1 LQAILSAGNET
12 MEQLL
17 YWCDLIGIVVFAFT
31 GVLAAGHK
39 QMDLFGAVVL
49 ACVTATGGGTTRD
62 MILNIPV
69 FWLQDSHYLW
79 IAAATGVASFYLI
92 RHLNVPMRLL
102 NIADAM
108 GLAVFVVIGTQKV
121 LDLGHSPAIAI
132 VMGVMTG
139 TFGGLIRDILSGD
152 IPLLLRREI
161 YATAAL
167 AGAAT
172 LVGLDALGKLPG
184 EVVVAI
190 AVLVTLGIRLAALRW
205 NLSAPVARLRNS

>member
-1 LQAILSAGNET
+1 

-17 YWCDLIGIVVFAFT
+17 HWFDLIGIAVFAFT

-49 ACVTATGGGTTRD
+49 ACVTATGGGTLRD
-62 MILNIPV
+62 MILNVPV
-69 FWLQDSHYLW
+69 FWLSDSYYLW
-79 IAAATGVASFYLI
+79 IAVVTGVLSFYLI
-92 RHLNVPMRLL
+92 RYLQVPMRLL
-102 NIADAM
+102 MIADAA

-121 LDLGHSPAIAI
+121 LDLGHTPAIAI

-139 TFGGLIRDILSGD
+139 TFGGLIRDILCGD

-167 AGAAT
+167 SGAAA
-172 LVGLDALGKLPG
+172 LVILDDIPALPG
-184 EVVVAI
+184 EAVVAI
-190 AVLVTLGIRLAALRW
+190 AVLVTLGFRLAALRW
-205 NLSAPVARLRNS
+205 NISAPIARMRPHE

>member
-1 LQAILSAGNET
+1 

-17 YWCDLIGIVVFAFT
+17 HWCDLIGIVVFAFT

-49 ACVTATGGGTTRD
+49 ACVTATGGGTLRD
-62 MILNIPV
+62 MILNVPV
-69 FWLQDSHYLW
+69 FWLSDSYYLW
-79 IAAATGVASFYLI
+79 IAVVTGVLSFYLI
-92 RHLNVPMRLL
+92 RYLQVPMRLL
-102 NIADAM
+102 MIADAA

-121 LDLGHSPAIAI
+121 LDLGHTPAIAI

-139 TFGGLIRDILSGD
+139 TFGGLIRDILCGD

-167 AGAAT
+167 SGAAA
-172 LVGLDALGKLPG
+172 LVILDDIPALPG
-184 EVVVAI
+184 EAVVAI
-190 AVLVTLGIRLAALRW
+190 AVLVTLGFRLAALRW
-205 NLSAPVARLRNS
+205 NISAPIARMRPHE

>member
-1 LQAILSAGNET
+1 

-17 YWCDLIGIVVFAFT
+17 HWCDLIGIVIFAFT

-69 FWLQDSHYLW
+69 FWLEDSYYLW
-79 IAAATGVASFYLI
+79 IAAATGVISFYVI
-92 RHLNVPMRLL
+92 RYFQVPMRLL
-102 NIADAM
+102 MIADAM

-121 LDLGHSPAIAI
+121 LQLGHSPAIAI

-139 TFGGLIRDILSGD
+139 TFGGLIRDLLAGD

-167 AGAAT
+167 SGAAV
-172 LVGLDALGKLPG
+172 LVILDATGKLPG
-184 EVVVAI
+184 EVVVATGI
-190 AVLVTLGIRLAALRW
+190 LVTLAIRLAALRW
-205 NLSAPVARLRNS
+205 NLSAPIARFGNN

>member
-1 LQAILSAGNET
+1 

-62 MILNIPV
+62 MILNVPV
-69 FWLQDSHYLW
+69 FWLTDSYYLW
-79 IAAATGVASFYLI
+79 IAAITGVVSFYVI
-92 RHLNVPMRLL
+92 RYLRVPMRLL
-102 NIADAM
+102 MIADAA

-121 LDLGHSPAIAI
+121 LSLGYSPAIAI

-139 TFGGLIRDILSGD
+139 TFGGLIRDLLCGD

-167 AGAAT
+167 SGAAA
-172 LVGLDALGKLPG
+172 LVILDDIPVLPG
-184 EVVVAI
+184 EAVVAI
-190 AVLVTLGIRLAALRW
+190 AVLVTLSIRLAALRW
-205 NLSAPVARLRNS
+205 NLSAPIARFRSE

>member
-1 LQAILSAGNET
+1 

-69 FWLQDSHYLW
+69 FWLAESHYLW
-79 IAAATGVASFYLI
+79 IAAATGVISFYLI
-92 RHLNVPMRLL
+92 RYLQVPMRLL
-102 NIADAM
+102 MIADAA

-139 TFGGLIRDILSGD
+139 TFGGLIRDILCGD

-167 AGAAT
+167 SGAAA
-172 LVGLDALGKLPG
+172 LVILDDIEALPG
-184 EVVVAI
+184 EAVVAI
-190 AVLVTLGIRLAALRW
+190 AVLITLGIRLAALRW
-205 NLSAPVARLRNS
+205 NLSAPIARMRPN

>member
-1 LQAILSAGNET
+1 

-17 YWCDLIGIVVFAFT
+17 HWCDLIGIAIFAFT

-49 ACVTATGGGTTRD
+49 ACVTATGGGTLRD
-62 MILNIPV
+62 IILNVPV
-69 FWLQDSHYLW
+69 FWLSDSYYLW
-79 IAAATGVASFYLI
+79 IAAATGVVSFYMI
-92 RHLNVPMRLL
+92 RYLQVPMRLL
-102 NIADAM
+102 MVADAA

-121 LDLGHSPAIAI
+121 LDLGHTPAIAI

-139 TFGGLIRDILSGD
+139 TFGGLIRDILCGD

-167 AGAAT
+167 SGAAA
-172 LVGLDALGKLPG
+172 LVILDDIDALPG
-184 EVVVAI
+184 EAVVAL

-205 NLSAPVARLRNS
+205 NLSAPIARIRPEQ

>member
-1 LQAILSAGNET
+1 

-17 YWCDLIGIVVFAFT
+17 HWCDMIGIVVFAFT

-62 MILNIPV
+62 MILNVPV
-69 FWLQDSHYLW
+69 FWLADSYYLW
-79 IAAATGVASFYLI
+79 IAVVTGVVSFYLI
-92 RHLNVPMRLL
+92 RYLQVPMRLL
-102 NIADAM
+102 MIADAA

-121 LDLGHSPAIAI
+121 LALGHSPAIAI

-139 TFGGLIRDILSGD
+139 TFGGVIRDILCGD

-167 AGAAT
+167 SGGAA
-172 LVGLDALGKLPG
+172 LVILDDIPVLPG

-190 AVLVTLGIRLAALRW
+190 AILVTLGIRLAALRW
-205 NLSAPVARLRNS
+205 NISAPIARIRPN

>member
-1 LQAILSAGNET
+1 
-12 MEQLL
+12 MESLL
-17 YWCDLIGIVVFAFT
+17 YWFDLIGIVVFAFT

-69 FWLQDSHYLW
+69 FWLAESHYLW
-79 IAAATGVASFYLI
+79 IAVATGVISFYLI
-92 RHLNVPMRLL
+92 RYFQVPMRLL
-102 NIADAM
+102 MIADAA
-108 GLAVFVVIGTQKV
+108 GLAVFAVIGTQKV
-121 LDLGHSPAIAI
+121 LALGHSPAIAI

-139 TFGGLIRDILSGD
+139 TFGGLIRDILCGD

-167 AGAAT
+167 SGAAA
-172 LVGLDALGKLPG
+172 LVILGDLDVLPG
-184 EVVVAI
+184 EAVVAI

-205 NLSAPVARLRNS
+205 NLSAPIARMRT

>member
-1 LQAILSAGNET
+1 

-49 ACVTATGGGTTRD
+49 ACVTATGGGTIRD

-69 FWLQDSHYLW
+69 FWLQDSYYLW
-79 IAAATGVASFYLI
+79 LAAGTGIISFYLI
-92 RHLNVPMRLL
+92 RYLQVPMRLL
-102 NIADAM
+102 MIADAM

-121 LDLGHSPAIAI
+121 LELGHSPAIAM

-139 TFGGLIRDILSGD
+139 TFGGLIRDILAGD

-167 AGAAT
+167 SGSAV
-172 LVGLDALGKLPG
+172 LVILDASGKLPG
-184 EVVVAI
+184 ELVAAI
-190 AVLVTLGIRLAALRW
+190 AILVTLSIRLAALKW
-205 NLSAPVARLRNS
+205 NLSAPVARFGNG

>member
-1 LQAILSAGNET
+1 

-17 YWCDLIGIVVFAFT
+17 HWCDLIGIVIFAFT

-62 MILNIPV
+62 MILNVPV
-69 FWLQDSHYLW
+69 FWLSDSYYLW
-79 IAAATGVASFYLI
+79 IAAATGVISFYLI
-92 RHLNVPMRLL
+92 RYLQVPMRLL
-102 NIADAM
+102 MIADAA

-121 LDLGHSPAIAI
+121 LDLGHTPAIAI

-139 TFGGLIRDILSGD
+139 TFGGLIRDILCGD

-167 AGAAT
+167 SGAAA
-172 LVGLDALGKLPG
+172 LVILDDIQALPG
-184 EVVVAI
+184 EAVVAI
-190 AVLVTLGIRLAALRW
+190 AVFVTLGIRLAALRW
-205 NLSAPVARLRNS
+205 NLSAPIARMRPD